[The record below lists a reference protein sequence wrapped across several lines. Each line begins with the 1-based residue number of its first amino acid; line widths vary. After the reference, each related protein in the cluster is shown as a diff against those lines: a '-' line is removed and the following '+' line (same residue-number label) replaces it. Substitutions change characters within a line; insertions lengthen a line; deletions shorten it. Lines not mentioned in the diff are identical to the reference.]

1 MATSRPGGRARAAR
15 PAGASSGPPR
25 TRTAPAAR
33 GATRLRPPK
42 APDPPTGADA
52 VDATTS
58 GEAPPP
64 GRASSL
70 TGRAAALALV
80 CGVLV
85 VSYAYPLR
93 TWVEQR
99 ERISELHAEQAR
111 LTVDVERL
119 RADIERWDDPAY
131 VRAQARERLSFVLPG
146 EISYIVIDPAEE
158 AAAAQAPGDPGGQSL
173 AGSPW
178 WARLWSAV
186 EVSGDLPAP
195 DDAAS
200 RGASDPGGRAGETGG
215 DRSRT
220 ER

>member
-1 MATSRPGGRARAAR
+1 MATSRPGGRAPAAR

-25 TRTAPAAR
+25 TRSAPAAR
-33 GATRLRPPK
+33 GAARLRPTP
-42 APDPPTGADA
+42 APDPLIGADGA
-52 VDATTS
+52 GATTS
-58 GEAPPP
+58 DGAPPA
-64 GRASSL
+64 GRASSF

-99 ERISELHAEQAR
+99 ERIGELHAEQAR
-111 LTVDVERL
+111 LTSDVERL
-119 RADIERWDDPAY
+119 RADIGRWDDPAY
-131 VRAQARERLSFVLPG
+131 VRTQARERLSFVLPG

-158 AAAAQAPGDPGGQSL
+158 AAAAQAGVPGGPSPVS
-173 AGSPW
+173 SPW

-186 EVSGDLPAP
+186 EVSG
-195 DDAAS
+195 
-200 RGASDPGGRAGETGG
+200 G
-215 DRSRT
+215 DRPRT